1 MIKRLLLAA
10 LFLAALCLAFVLLES
25 GAARAQSAPPPAKL
39 IPVKIAVLNAG
50 FVYFTPYV
58 AVDQGFFKKHGLD
71 AELVSFRS
79 GGDATTAVISGSTE
93 FGALATEHVV
103 QVRTKGLRLKAIVA
117 NLLNSPYALIV
128 RNEVPL
134 PSAAQGFPAVVRDL
148 KGLKC
153 GVTGLGASTDFTLRF
168 ALQQAGLD
176 PAKDVS
182 IVAVGGVATALAALE
197 KGEIQ
202 AFIGFQPIQGQAVHG
217 LKIAKVVV
225 DFSKGEGPALFRN
238 YAFNSMVASEA
249 YLDAHPDV
257 ARLMV
262 EAIVDTE
269 HFIQDPANRGALM
282 ATAAKYFKGFD
293 PALLRQI
300 LDETVP
306 GYKPVLTREAVANVN
321 QLLLFAKLIEK
332 PIPFESVVDTRFA
345 PTKF

>member
-1 MIKRLLLAA
+1 MKARLLLVALGLGLILLGSAA
-10 LFLAALCLAFVLLES
+10 
-25 GAARAQSAPPPAKL
+25 GWAQTVTPPAKP
-39 IPVKIAVLNAG
+39 IPIKVAVLGAG

-58 AVDQGFFKKHGLD
+58 AADQGFFKKWGLD
-71 AELVSFRS
+71 AELVTFRS
-79 GGDATTAVISGSTE
+79 GNEATTAVVSGSTE

-103 QVRTKGLRLKAIVA
+103 QVQSKGVRLKAIVA

-128 RNEVPL
+128 RKEVPL
-134 PSAAQGFPAVVRDL
+134 PSAALGFPAVVRDL

-182 IVAVGGVATALAALE
+182 IIAVGGVATALAALE
-197 KGEIQ
+197 KNEIQ
-202 AFIGFQPIQGQAVHG
+202 AFIGFQPIQGQAIHG
-217 LKIAKVVV
+217 LKIAKTVV
-225 DFSKGEGPALFRN
+225 DFSKGEGPKLFQN
-238 YAFNSMVASEA
+238 YAFNSMVASQS

-262 EAIVDTE
+262 QAIVDTE
-269 HFIQDPANRGALM
+269 RFMQNPANRGALM
-282 ATAAKYFKGFD
+282 ATAEKYFKGFD

-300 LDETVP
+300 LDETVA
-306 GYKPVLTREAVANVN
+306 GYKPVLTREAIANVN
-321 QLLLFAKLIEK
+321 QLLIFAKLIDQ